1 VRSLLRALTILAAVA
16 LGGVA
21 NAVEVIRSFDV
32 EIVVSED
39 GSLDV
44 IEKILVTVEGQQIK
58 RGIYR
63 DFPVAYEEED
73 GRVSLATFEVLEVL
87 RNGAAERYRRTSEDA
102 YARVYMGQRDVFLPA
117 PSEQHYELRYRTKGQ
132 LRARDGYDELYW
144 NVTGDRWNFRILTAS
159 VAIRLPEGTRIL
171 QHAAYTGPRGA
182 AGSDFEVIEA
192 ADGIYRARITAPLN
206 RREGFTVAIGWPKGA
221 IDIPPVLYGARGA
234 SGQFTVPMTL
244 GGVRLGPVAAVFGT
258 MLGALALL
266 YGWLRVGRDP
276 DGGAIYPRF
285 EPPARLSP
293 AATRYVKLFG
303 FDPRCLTAAILN
315 LAVKGALEIIERPSA
330 SLFRDKEYTLAPLGR
345 KARGLSKGENA
356 VYLQLFGSG
365 EPLELTRG
373 GPAGRRMEKARTELK
388 SKLWDEHYGA
398 SFQRNTGYT
407 VVGIAAGALLSI
419 LLIFITER
427 GNMLVVAYW
436 GLPALICALLT
447 YAAGFLMFEF
457 TDLRQGG
464 RSSFGRLAKIATALF
479 FVVTLGGS
487 LLSEFSFNDILALA
501 QPSVAAAGAAFGV
514 VVILFHFLMAAPTKA
529 GRKIIDEIAGF
540 ELYMRTAEEGR
551 LDILNPPERT
561 PELFERL
568 LPYAVALGLSHQWSE
583 KFADV
588 LATAA
593 VPSWYSGEGH
603 LNIDRF
609 ERGFS
614 QAVSSASTPP
624 SRSSGGSGGGG
635 FSGGGGGGGG
645 GGGW

>member
-365 EPLELTRG
+365 EPPLGRALRRILPAQHWLYRRRDRRRG
-373 GPAGRRMEKARTELK
+373 APFHPADLHHRAWKHAGGGVLGPTCADMRPADLRGRVSDVRIHRSEAGRAV
-388 SKLWDEHYGA
+388 KLREIGEDRYGP
-398 SFQRNTGYT
+398 
-407 VVGIAAGALLSI
+407 V
-419 LLIFITER
+419 
-427 GNMLVVAYW
+427 
-436 GLPALICALLT
+436 
-447 YAAGFLMFEF
+447 
-457 TDLRQGG
+457 LRRDAWRQ
-464 RSSFGRLAKIATALF
+464 
-479 FVVTLGGS
+479 
-487 LLSEFSFNDILALA
+487 LAL
-501 QPSVAAAGAAFGV
+501 
-514 VVILFHFLMAAPTKA
+514 
-529 GRKIIDEIAGF
+529 
-540 ELYMRTAEEGR
+540 
-551 LDILNPPERT
+551 
-561 PELFERL
+561 
-568 LPYAVALGLSHQWSE
+568 
-583 KFADV
+583 
-588 LATAA
+588 
-593 VPSWYSGEGH
+593 
-603 LNIDRF
+603 
-609 ERGFS
+609 
-614 QAVSSASTPP
+614 
-624 SRSSGGSGGGG
+624 
-635 FSGGGGGGGG
+635 
-645 GGGW
+645 